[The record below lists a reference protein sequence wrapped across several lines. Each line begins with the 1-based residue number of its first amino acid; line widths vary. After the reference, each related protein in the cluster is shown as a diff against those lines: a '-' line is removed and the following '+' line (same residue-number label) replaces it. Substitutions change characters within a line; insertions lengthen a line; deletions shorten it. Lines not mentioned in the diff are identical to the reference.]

1 MDPRRPRVTLALDGR
16 LEAGGAALPLAGTL
30 DLLEAIAATRSIQ
43 GAAAR
48 AGLSYRGAWGKLA
61 ALEAALG
68 QRAAAKTKGHGT
80 ELTAAGE
87 ALRAALDAAR
97 RRLEAPL
104 AREEAALAAA
114 LAALP
119 GARDAPAPALRLAA
133 SHDPPLVDALGG
145 LEGVALQVCG
155 SSEALE
161 ALRAGRADIAG
172 CHFGTAGDAPPAA
185 MLSALRK
192 DGLRAVPLFRRAQG
206 LMAAPGNPLGLR
218 SIADLARKGA
228 RFVNR
233 QRGSGTRAW
242 FDRLLAA
249 SGLEPAAIRGHGD
262 EEFTHQ
268 AVAAVI
274 AAGRADAG
282 MGVEA
287 AARRFGLHFRKL
299 GEETYFL
306 VLPAGAVKDRRV
318 RELVARLRAVRGVAD
333 GGGRRRA
340 DVRRRGAVRKG
351 EVGA

>member
-1 MDPRRPRVTLALDGR
+1 MDRKRPLVALALDGR
-16 LEAGGAALPLAGTL
+16 IEAGGGTLPFAGTL
-30 DLLEAIAATRSIQ
+30 ALLEAIAATRSIQ
-43 GAAAR
+43 GAATR

-68 QRAAAKTKGHGT
+68 RRAVAKTKGHGT

-104 AREEAALAAA
+104 AREAEALRAALD
-114 LAALP
+114 ALP
-119 GARDAPAPALRLAA
+119 GARDAAAPPLRLAA
-133 SHDPPLVDALGG
+133 SHDPTLVDALGG
-145 LEGVALQVCG
+145 MEGVALQVCG
-155 SSEALE
+155 SDEALE
-161 ALRAGRADIAG
+161 ALRAGRADAAG
-172 CHFGTAGDAPPAA
+172 CHFGTAGDAPPATA
-185 MLSALRK
+185 RARLAR
-192 DGLRAVPLFRRAQG
+192 DGLRALPLFRRAQG

-218 SIADLARKGA
+218 GLADIASAGA

-249 SGLEPAAIRGHGD
+249 SGLAPSAIRGYGD

-282 MGVEA
+282 MGAEA

-306 VLPAGAVKDRRV
+306 VLPAGAARDARLRG
-318 RELVARLRAVRGVAD
+318 LVARLRMAAQGK
-333 GGGRRRA
+333 GGRRARA
-340 DVRRRGAVRKG
+340 RCHANGKG
-351 EVGA
+351 EGTGR

>member
-1 MDPRRPRVTLALDGR
+1 MDRKRSRVTLALDGR
-16 LEAGGAALPLAGTL
+16 IEADGGALPFAGTL
-30 DLLEAIAATRSIQ
+30 ALLEAIAATRSIQ
-43 GAAAR
+43 GAATR

-68 QRAAAKTKGHGT
+68 RRAVAKTKGHGT

-104 AREEAALAAA
+104 AREAEALRAALD
-114 LAALP
+114 ALP
-119 GARDAPAPALRLAA
+119 GARDAAAPPLRLAA
-133 SHDPPLVDALGG
+133 SHDPTLVDALGG
-145 LEGVALQVCG
+145 MEGVALQVCG
-155 SSEALE
+155 SDEALE
-161 ALRAGRADIAG
+161 ALRAGRADAAG

-185 MLSALRK
+185 ARARLAR
-192 DGLRAVPLFRRAQG
+192 DGLRALPLFRRAQG

-218 SIADLARKGA
+218 GLADIASAGA

-249 SGLEPAAIRGHGD
+249 SGLAPSAIRGYGD

-282 MGVEA
+282 MGAEA

-306 VLPAGAVKDRRV
+306 VLPAGAARDPRLRG
-318 RELVARLRAVRGVAD
+318 LVARLRMAAQGK
-333 GGGRRRA
+333 GGRRA
-340 DVRRRGAVRKG
+340 QARRRANGKG
-351 EVGA
+351 EGTGR

>member
-1 MDPRRPRVTLALDGR
+1 MDARRPRVTLALDGR
-16 LEAGGAALPLAGTL
+16 IEAGGASLPLAGTL

-68 QRAAAKTKGHGT
+68 RRAAAKTKGHGT

-87 ALRAALDAAR
+87 ALRAALDAA
-97 RRLEAPL
+97 LG
-104 AREEAALAAA
+104 AA

-119 GARDAPAPALRLAA
+119 GAGDAPAPPLRLAA
-133 SHDPPLVDALGG
+133 SHDPTLVDALGG
-145 LEGVALQVCG
+145 LEGIALQVCG

-161 ALRAGRADIAG
+161 ALRAGRADAAG
-172 CHFGTAGDAPPAA
+172 CHFGTAGDTPPAA
-185 MLSALRK
+185 VLAGLRK
-192 DGLRAVPLFRRAQG
+192 DGLRALPLFRRAQG
-206 LMAAPGNPLGLR
+206 LMTAPGNPLGLR
-218 SIADLARKGA
+218 SIADLARSGA

-242 FDRLLAA
+242 FDRMLAA
-249 SGLEPAAIRGHGD
+249 AGLEPAAIRGHGD

-268 AVAAVI
+268 AVAAVV

-282 MGVEA
+282 MGAEA

-306 VLPAGAVKDRRV
+306 VLPARDARDRRV
-318 RELVARLRAVRGVAD
+318 RALVARMRTARGGPAGRGPRADA
-333 GGGRRRA
+333 RRRRT
-340 DVRRRGAVRKG
+340 DEG
-351 EVGA
+351 EGSAG